1 MPTLL
6 QEMKRVI
13 IFPNGSSTDGK
24 VISLGKCIDEVL
36 LESGRKL
43 GITARLIYT
52 PQGGLIDDIK
62 LIRDDDVLYISEGE
76 PFQPCSSWTAP
87 SPVSVCVAPTVS
99 TKENSQTK
107 LVPVDGAEWV
117 TLNIGGKL
125 FSTTRSTLTRQEP
138 NSMLARMFSD
148 QSEVP
153 WNSSVDVNGAYLID
167 RSPTYFEP
175 ILNYLRHGQLILDK
189 GVNPEGVLEEAR
201 FFGLDYLVGIL
212 EDLIERNTP
221 EDDNTPIS
229 RREFMLRLLAT
240 PRNSELRCQGLNFQ
254 MANLS
259 RLDLRSI
266 NFKYAI
272 LRKANLSGANLSNC
286 NFERADLSGAVLDC
300 ANLLGI
306 KMVCANLEGSSLRSC
321 NFEDPAGQKAN
332 MEGAQMKNVILE
344 GSHMASVNL
353 RVATLKNAN
362 LQNCDLRGAVL
373 AGADLENCD
382 LSGSDLQDANLR
394 GANLTGATFELMLNA
409 LHMSQTLR

>member
-1 MPTLL
+1 
-6 QEMKRVI
+6 MKRII
-13 IFPNGSSTDGK
+13 IFLNGSSTDGK
-24 VISLGKCIDEVL
+24 VIGLGKSLDEIL
-36 LESGRKL
+36 LEAGRKL
-43 GITARLIYT
+43 GITARSLYT

-62 LIRDDDVLYISEGE
+62 LIRDDDVLYVSDGE
-76 PFQPCSSWTAP
+76 PFKPYLSTRTSHHA
-87 SPVSVCVAPTVS
+87 SVSVAPTVAA
-99 TKENSQTK
+99 KEKQRTK
-107 LVPVDGAEWV
+107 LVPADRNEWL

-138 NSMLARMFSD
+138 ASMLARMFSD

-153 WNSSVDVNGAYLID
+153 WNSSVDANGAYLID

-189 GVNPEGVLEEAR
+189 NVNPEGVLEEAR
-201 FFGLDYLVGIL
+201 FFGLDYLVGLL
-212 EDLIERNTP
+212 EEIIEREAP
-221 EDDNTPIS
+221 ADDSTPIN
-229 RREFMLRLLAT
+229 RREFVLRLMSTSA
-240 PRNSELRCQGLNFQ
+240 RSELRCQGLNFQ
-254 MANLS
+254 SANLS
-259 RLDLRSI
+259 KLDLRSV

-272 LRKANLSGANLSNC
+272 LRKANLSGANLSFC
-286 NFERADLSGAVLDC
+286 NFERSDLSGAILDC
-300 ANLLGI
+300 ANLQGI
-306 KMVCANLEGSSLRSC
+306 KMVCANLEGSSLCSC
-321 NFEDPAGQKAN
+321 NFEDPAGHQAN

-362 LQNCDLRGAVL
+362 LKNCDLRGAVL

-394 GANLTGATFELMLNA
+394 GANLTGATFKLMLNA

>member
-1 MPTLL
+1 
-6 QEMKRVI
+6 MKRVI
-13 IFPNGSSTDGK
+13 IFPNGSNTDGK
-24 VISLGKCIDEVL
+24 VINLGKCIDEVL
-36 LESGRKL
+36 LEAGRKL
-43 GITARLIYT
+43 GITARSIYS

-76 PFQPCSSWTAP
+76 PFRPCPSWTTP
-87 SPVSVCVAPTVS
+87 SSVSVSVAPTVS
-99 TKENSQTK
+99 TKEKPRTK

-153 WNSSVDVNGAYLID
+153 WNSSVDANGAYLID

-212 EDLIERNTP
+212 EEIIERNAP
-221 EDDNTPIS
+221 ADDNTPIS
-229 RREFMLRLLAT
+229 RREFMLKLLAT
-240 PRNSELRCQGLNFQ
+240 PTNSELRCQGLNFQ
-254 MANLS
+254 TANLS
-259 RLDLRSI
+259 RLDLRYI

-272 LRKANLSGANLSNC
+272 LRNANLSGANLSYC